1 MPWTAPDI
9 ERIEE
14 PPIADELDMFVG
26 WLDTNRTALLHKC
39 AGLTG
44 EQLAQWAVPP
54 SNLSLLGLVRHFTDV
69 ERVWFRM
76 RYRGEDV
83 ARTYPRRDECFEAA
97 DAAYAQRDLERLTA
111 EWELSRKALVGASLS
126 DTFEWAGV
134 GTMSLR
140 WMLHHVICEYARHLG
155 HADLLRERIDGR
167 TGL

>member
-1 MPWTAPDI
+1 MSWTAPEI
-9 ERIEE
+9 ERIDE
-14 PPIADELDMFVG
+14 PAVAGELDMFVG

-54 SNLSLLGLVRHFTDV
+54 SNLSLLGLVRHITDM
-69 ERVWFRM
+69 ERTWFRV

-83 ARTYPRRDECFEAA
+83 DKLYPGRDECFEAA
-97 DAAYAQRDLERLTA
+97 DPEHAERDLERLTA
-111 EWELSRKALVGASLS
+111 EWELSRKALDGAVLT
-126 DTFEWAGV
+126 DTFEWDGV

-140 WMLHHVICEYARHLG
+140 WMLHHVIGEYARHLG